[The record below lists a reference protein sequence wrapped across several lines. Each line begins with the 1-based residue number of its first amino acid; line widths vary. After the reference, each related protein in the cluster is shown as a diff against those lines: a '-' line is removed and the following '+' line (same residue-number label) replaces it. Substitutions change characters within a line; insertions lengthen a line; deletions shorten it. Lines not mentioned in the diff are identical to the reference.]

1 MPSQVQ
7 FDQINTT
14 NTVLTL
20 ASTIHTEFGKYFLTV
35 EGAVSIRISS
45 KSSANT

>member
-20 ASTIHTEFGKYFLTV
+20 ASTIYTEFGKYFLTV
-35 EGAVSIRISS
+35 ESAVSIRISS